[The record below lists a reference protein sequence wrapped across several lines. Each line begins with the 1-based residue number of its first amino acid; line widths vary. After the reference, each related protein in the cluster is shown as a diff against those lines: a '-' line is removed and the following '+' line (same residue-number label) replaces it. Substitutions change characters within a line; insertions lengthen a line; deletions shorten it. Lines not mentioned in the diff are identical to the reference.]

1 MKSMHSKS
9 RFVNLKK
16 IFTYNKMLLTILLII
31 VNIYIL
37 CQTGKDRVFTP
48 KVQGL
53 KKWTVYGTMTCK
65 WTRKQLEYFNNT
77 KRHYVFINCN
87 EESCDNID
95 GFPYIIHPDGEIS
108 IGYTEF

>member
-1 MKSMHSKS
+1 
-9 RFVNLKK
+9 
-16 IFTYNKMLLTILLII
+16 MLLIVVLILA
-31 VNIYIL
+31 NIYIL
-37 CQTGKDRVFTP
+37 CQTGKNQVFAP
-48 KVQGL
+48 KVQGP

-65 WTRKQLEYFNNT
+65 WTRKQLEYLNNT

>member
-1 MKSMHSKS
+1 M
-9 RFVNLKK
+9 VNTVDDIL
-16 IFTYNKMLLTILLII
+16 IFTYNKMLLIVLLII
-31 VNIYIL
+31 ASIYIL
-37 CQTGKDRVFTP
+37 CQTGEKKVFTHTETG
-48 KVQGL
+48 V

-65 WTRKQLEYFNNT
+65 WTRKQLEYLNNT

-87 EESCDNID
+87 EESCDNIT